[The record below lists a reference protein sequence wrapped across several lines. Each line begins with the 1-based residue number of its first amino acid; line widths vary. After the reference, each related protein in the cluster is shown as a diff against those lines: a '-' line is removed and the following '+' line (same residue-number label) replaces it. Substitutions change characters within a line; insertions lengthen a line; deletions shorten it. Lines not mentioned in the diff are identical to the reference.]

1 MTLLEKKEL
10 LDDALELYYNRAF
23 IEHDPISIP
32 HSFEH
37 PKDIE
42 IAGFFAA
49 LFAWGNRKTIINKS
63 VDLLDRMDNTPYEYV
78 TQANTSSL
86 ASLTSFKHRTFNGED
101 ILGIVKT
108 LQSIY
113 AKYDSLEDALIVED
127 QNRQVNI
134 KDNLHKLH
142 LLFAQ
147 SPYVAKR
154 TMRHIASPYK
164 KAACK
169 RLVMYFRWMVRKDKS
184 KVDFG
189 LWTRIKSHQLE
200 CPLDVHVARIA
211 RDLGLLHRKANDWH
225 AVEELGLALRAM
237 DANDPIKYDYA
248 LFSLGLESSQLN
260 T

>member
-10 LDDALELYYNRAF
+10 LDDALELYYNQAF

-37 PKDIE
+37 PRDIE

-49 LFAWGNRKTIINKS
+49 IFAWGNRKTIINKS
-63 VDLLDRMDNTPYEYV
+63 RDLLERMDNAPFDFI
-78 TQANTSSL
+78 QNADTSSL
-86 ASLTSFKHRTFNGED
+86 TSLHSFKHRTFNGVD
-101 ILGIVKT
+101 IIGIVQT
-108 LQSIY
+108 LQHVY
-113 AKYDSLEDALIVED
+113 RKFDSLEEAILVKD
-127 QNRQVNI
+127 QKSQVTI
-134 KDNLHKLH
+134 KENLHKLH

-147 SPYVAKR
+147 SPFLAKR
-154 TMRHIASPYK
+154 TLRHIASPYK

-169 RLVMYFRWMVRKDKS
+169 RLVMYFRWMVRKDRS

-189 LWTRIKSHQLE
+189 LWTTIKSHQLE

-211 RDLGLLHRKANDWH
+211 RELGLLQRKANDWQ
-225 AVEELGLALRAM
+225 AVEELGRALREM
-237 DANDPIKYDYA
+237 DATDPIKYDYA

>member
-1 MTLLEKKEL
+1 MTLPEKKQL
-10 LDDALELYYNRAF
+10 LDDALNLYYNRAF

-32 HSFEH
+32 HRFTQFR
-37 PKDIE
+37 DIE

-63 VDLLDRMDNTPYEYV
+63 IDLLDRMDNSPYDYV
-78 TQANTSSL
+78 TQANTLDL
-86 ASLTSFKHRTFNGED
+86 ATLKTFKHRTFNGED
-101 ILGIVKT
+101 VLGIVKT

-113 AKYDSLEDALIVED
+113 ARYDSLEDALIVKD
-127 QNRQVNI
+127 QDRQVNI
-134 KDNLHKLH
+134 KENLHKLH

-169 RLVMYFRWMVRKDKS
+169 RLVMYFRWMVRKDRS

-189 LWTRIKSHQLE
+189 LWTTIKSRQLE

-211 RDLGLLHRKANDWH
+211 RELDLLHRRANDWQ
-225 AVEELGLALRAM
+225 AVEELGRALREI
-237 DANDPIKYDYA
+237 DANDPVKYDYA
-248 LFSLGLESSQLN
+248 LFSLGLESSRLN
-260 T
+260 A

>member
-1 MTLLEKKEL
+1 MTLPEKKEL
-10 LDDALELYYNRAF
+10 LDDALNLYYNRAF

-32 HSFEH
+32 HRFILSR
-37 PKDIE
+37 DIE

-63 VDLLDRMDNTPYEYV
+63 IDLLDRMDNAPYDYI

-86 ASLTSFKHRTFNGED
+86 SSLTSFKHRTFNGED

-113 AKYDSLEDALIVED
+113 ARYDSLEEALIVENQD
-127 QNRQVNI
+127 QQINI
-134 KDNLHKLH
+134 KENLHKLH

-169 RLVMYFRWMVRKDKS
+169 RLVMYFRWMVRKDSS

-189 LWTRIKSHQLE
+189 LWTSIKSRQLE

-211 RDLGLLHRKANDWH
+211 REIGLLQRKANDWQ
-225 AVEELGLALRAM
+225 AVEELGRALRQM

-248 LFSLGLESSQLN
+248 LFSLGLESSHLN
-260 T
+260 A

>member
-1 MTLLEKKEL
+1 MTLSKKKEL
-10 LDDALELYYNRAF
+10 LDDALNLYYNRAF

-32 HSFEH
+32 HQFTH
-37 PKDIE
+37 PRDIE
-42 IAGFFAA
+42 IAGLFAA

-63 VDLLDRMDNTPYEYV
+63 LDLLDRMDHAPYDYV
-78 TQANTSSL
+78 TQANTSNL
-86 ASLTSFKHRTFNGED
+86 ATLKTFKHRTFTGED

-113 AKYDSLEDALIVED
+113 ARYDSLEEALIVED
-127 QNRQVNI
+127 QDRQVNI
-134 KDNLHKLH
+134 KENLHKLH

-169 RLVMYFRWMVRKDKS
+169 RLVMYFRWMVRKDRT

-189 LWTRIKSHQLE
+189 LWTTIKSHQLE

-211 RDLGLLHRKANDWH
+211 RELGLLHRKVNDWQ
-225 AVEELGLALRAM
+225 AVEELGRALRKV

-248 LFSLGLESSQLN
+248 LFSLGLESSQPN
-260 T
+260 A